1 MTVEQTLA
9 DTEATEASTQT
20 QTQAERT
27 YTQKELDDMMARTR
41 ASVQKKIV
49 SKYEDL
55 GDPDELREI
64 VSNYRKN
71 QQDQQVKRG
80 EFDKVLQ
87 DLASKKDAEIQKRDR
102 IIEEFK
108 VNTPIIDAA
117 AKHRSINPEQVK
129 SLLRSNVRLNADGEV
144 EVVDKDGKVRYD
156 DNGRLLSV
164 DNFVQE
170 FLQQN
175 PHFIQSTPSTTAT
188 RSNVNGIN
196 EPIDMSKLDMRN
208 PQHREIYAAS
218 RQKR

>member
-9 DTEATEASTQT
+9 DTEATEASAQT

-41 ASVQKKIV
+41 ASVQKKIAN
-49 SKYEDL
+49 KYEDL

-102 IIEEFK
+102 IIEEYK
-108 VNTPIIDAA
+108 VNNPIIDAA

-188 RSNVNGIN
+188 RSNVNGIS

-218 RQKR
+218 LKRR